1 MTYYLVFILDYRNDV
16 RQKEKLSDFLFEFKM
31 VIKQQRQLTS
41 TMRLAQ
47 KLLMHVE
54 CSGYSRSFAKE
65 TRALKMRS
73 AVADHRK
80 LTTTN
85 WEGHWSR
92 SSYNYMKSC
101 PRTQRWHSMVVWHL
115 KQAGKVKRLTMQVPC
130 SWLKIKNCH
139 FEVSSLILC
148 NNNEPFLHQIVMCD
162 RWIYMTTSKD
172 QTTSDDQLS
181 GWTEKRL
188 QRTSQSQTCTKKR
201 SWSLV
206 VCCPFDPL
214 QLSESWWNH
223 YIRDV
228 CSANW
233 WDALK
238 TAKPQP
244 ALLNRKARSVVFSIT
259 PPDCTLH
266 SQHFKSWM
274 NWATKFCLICHIHLT
289 SHQLTSTFQAAWQF
303 FAGKMLPQA
312 GCKKMLS
319 KSLES
324 WSMLQK

>member
-1 MTYYLVFILDYRNDV
+1 MKHFPIELWC
-16 RQKEKLSDFLFEFKM
+16 
-31 VIKQQRQLTS
+31 
-41 TMRLAQ
+41 A
-47 KLLMHVE
+47 
-54 CSGYSRSFAKE
+54 
-65 TRALKMRS
+65 
-73 AVADHRK
+73 
-80 LTTTN
+80 
-85 WEGHWSR
+85 
-92 SSYNYMKSC
+92 MKSEFY
-101 PRTQRWHSMVVWHL
+101 TTAS
-115 KQAGKVKRLTMQVPC
+115 
-130 SWLKIKNCH
+130 
-139 FEVSSLILC
+139 
-148 NNNEPFLHQIVMCD
+148 NN
-162 RWIYMTTSKD
+162 
-172 QTTSDDQLS
+172 QLS
-181 GWTEKRL
+181 GWTEKKL
-188 QRTSQSQTCTKKR
+188 QSTSQSQTCTKKGHGHC
-201 SWSLV
+201 SMICYKS
-206 VCCPFDPL
+206 DPL

>member
-1 MTYYLVFILDYRNDV
+1 
-16 RQKEKLSDFLFEFKM
+16 M

-41 TMRLAQ
+41 TMHLAQ

-73 AVADHRK
+73 AVADHWK
-80 LTTTN
+80 LTMTN
-85 WEGHWSR
+85 WEDHWSW

-101 PRTQRWHSMVVWHL
+101 PRTQHWPSMVVWHL
-115 KQAGKVKRLTMQVPC
+115 KQAGKVKRLTTQVPR

-139 FEVSSLILC
+139 FEVSSSLILC
-148 NNNEPFLHQIVMCD
+148 NNEPFLDQIVMCD

-172 QTTSDDQLS
+172 QTSDDQLS

-188 QRTSQSQTCTKKR
+188 QSTSQSQTCTKKR

-214 QLSESWWNH
+214 QLSESWWSH
-223 YIRDV
+223 YIWEV
-228 CSANW
+228 CSVNW

-238 TAKPQP
+238 TAKPHP

-259 PPDCTLH
+259 HDCTLH

-274 NWATKFCLICHIHLT
+274 NLATKFCLICHIHLT
-289 SHQLTSTFQAAWQF
+289 SHQLTSTSSSSLTIFCRENASTSSRMQ
-303 FAGKMLPQA
+303 
-312 GCKKMLS
+312 KMLS